1 MLKKRKGIAE
11 IGRTKYQLSK
21 KDGINLDELNLL
33 AFQELPFLCKC
44 AYERDAEGRQYLVF
58 QGKNSVRQPNGD
70 YVYRLLEALTGLLH
84 TLRDRRLFLGKVSS
98 EADWIFIDPTEI
110 RFTYFPINRFKP
122 ITEKEFVLRVLRQY
136 KNEPQCREMMK
147 SIQLLHDNVV
157 LPWLDSFSVQHP
169 KRQAFVMEKEDTTL
183 LSSNGRPV
191 MAERYAS
198 ETDGWQLEPEL
209 PPETEG
215 DTTLLSSNGRPVM
228 AERYASETDG
238 WQPEPELPP
247 ETEGDTTL
255 LSSNGRPVMA
265 ERYASETDGW
275 QPEPELPPETEGDTT
290 LLSSTSGR
298 LADMQVMPFE
308 ERQSINDTE
317 DTSLLSAER
326 SVGVYAPKRQSA
338 PMVALLRCNTGERIQ
353 IRGGSLV
360 LGKELSNGCY
370 AIAGNRSV
378 SNRHAAVTLENG
390 KCYLMDMFSTNG
402 SFLEGT
408 RLQPGV
414 KTEVYN
420 GALFSLGTEFFQV
433 VIEG

>member
-33 AFQELPFLCKC
+33 AFQELPFLRKC

-136 KNEPQCREMMK
+136 KNEPQCREMME

-169 KRQAFVMEKEDTTL
+169 KRQAFVMEKE
-183 LSSNGRPV
+183 
-191 MAERYAS
+191 
-198 ETDGWQLEPEL
+198 
-209 PPETEG
+209 
-215 DTTLLSSNGRPVM
+215 
-228 AERYASETDG
+228 
-238 WQPEPELPP
+238 
-247 ETEGDTTL
+247 DTTL

>member
-255 LSSNGRPVMA
+255 LSS
-265 ERYASETDGW
+265 
-275 QPEPELPPETEGDTT
+275 
-290 LLSSTSGR
+290 TSGR